1 MYAVI
6 RTGGKQYK
14 VQAGDV
20 LQVEKLEQALGAEFD
35 INEVLLLGGDTA
47 VVGQPLVKN
56 AKVTC
61 VVTKQARDRKK
72 LVFKKK
78 RRQSYRRLNTHKQEF
93 TELFIKSITS
103 PDGKVAKS
111 DAQPKVLDMEAVRA
125 DRIKTKQAARKERVE
140 AAIGSSE
147 PVAKVAK
154 KAVKKT
160 VKKVTK
166 KATAKKVTKK
176 AATKKKTVKK
186 ASKKA

>member
-20 LQVEKLEQALGAEFD
+20 LQVEKLEQALGTEFD
-35 INEVLLLGGDTA
+35 INEVLLLGGDTT

-61 VVTKQARDRKK
+61 VVTKQARTRKV
-72 LVFKKK
+72 LVFKK
-78 RRQSYRRLNTHKQEF
+78 RRRHSFRKFNTHKQDF

-103 PDGKVAKS
+103 PDGKVEKT
-111 DAQPKVLDMEAVRA
+111 DATPVVKDMAAVRV
-125 DRIKTKQAARKERVE
+125 DRVKAKQAARKERVE
-140 AAIGSSE
+140 AAIGKKE
-147 PVAKVAK
+147 PVVKAAKKVAKKATVKKATKKAPAKKATAK

-160 VKKVTK
+160 VKKATK
-166 KATAKKVTKK
+166 KA
-176 AATKKKTVKK
+176 
-186 ASKKA
+186 